1 MSLGEKAKDIARCGV
16 LLKGYYLLLG
26 ASDVRSSVNRSTSY
40 IRVYRHTTRQ
50 CCVTP
55 SVCQKRYGLR
65 LNENRLAE
73 VCMKGAR

>member
-16 LLKGYYLLLG
+16 LLKGYYVLLG

-40 IRVYRHTTRQ
+40 IRVYKHTTRQ

-65 LNENRLAE
+65 LNENQE
-73 VCMKGAR
+73 GPVGQKK